1 MMKLKK
7 METVLIVAL
16 ILGMALHFVSFSKN
30 CENIKKDVFRLHI
43 LANSD
48 ETFDQNLKL
57 RVRDAVL
64 AAGYDVFDGVNS
76 VEQAKK
82 KVLKNLDVIRK
93 IAQNEIRKNG
103 YDYPVAVRLEKT
115 FFDTRRYRDFT
126 LPAGEYEALRIV
138 IGKGEGHNWW
148 CVMFPALCLA
158 ASGKPADTSSLSE
171 EEKRLILSNPKV
183 EVRFKCV
190 EIYEK
195 IKKML

>member
-1 MMKLKK
+1 MKLKK

>member
-103 YDYPVAVRLEKT
+103 YDYPVSVRLEKT

-195 IKKML
+195 IRKML

>member
-1 MMKLKK
+1 MNRRPFYLYVDEFQNFATDSFAVILSEARKYGLNL
-7 METVLIVAL
+7 TVANQYVAQ
-16 ILGMALHFVSFSKN
+16 MT
-30 CENIKKDVFRLHI
+30 E
-43 LANSD
+43 
-48 ETFDQNLKL
+48 Q
-57 RVRDAVL
+57 VRDAVL

-82 KVLKNLDVIRK
+82 KVLRNLDTIRK
-93 IAQNEIRKNG
+93 IAQKEIHKNG

-171 EEKRLILSNPKV
+171 EEKRLILSNPKI